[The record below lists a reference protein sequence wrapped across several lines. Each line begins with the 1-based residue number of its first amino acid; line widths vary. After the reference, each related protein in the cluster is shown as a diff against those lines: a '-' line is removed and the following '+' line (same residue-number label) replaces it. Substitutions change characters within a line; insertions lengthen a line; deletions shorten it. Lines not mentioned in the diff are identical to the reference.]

1 VIFAVPRRS
10 RAGVTLIEM
19 LIVVA
24 LISLF
29 AGLMFPSVASGLET
43 LRLQQASD
51 GISGFLNIG
60 LNRAERNRVV
70 VEITIDKAQN
80 ALTMC
85 STEPGFS
92 KRLEMP
98 DGVRIVDVLPPAPE
112 DIIAPRRFLL
122 YPGGSPPRFGVE
134 IENRKNVRRIVRMD
148 PVTGVPQVERVGPQ

>member
-1 VIFAVPRRS
+1 
-10 RAGVTLIEM
+10 VTLIEM

-51 GISGFLNIG
+51 GISGFLNTG

-80 ALTMC
+80 ALTMY
-85 STEPGFS
+85 STEPGFT

-112 DIIAPRRFLL
+112 DIVAPRRFLL

-134 IENRKNVRRIVRMD
+134 IENRKNIRRIVRVD
-148 PVTGVPQVERVGPQ
+148 PVTGVPQVERVGQQ

>member
-1 VIFAVPRRS
+1 
-10 RAGVTLIEM
+10 VTLIEM

-29 AGLMFPSVASGLET
+29 AGLMFPSVSSGLET
-43 LRLQQASD
+43 LRLQQASN
-51 GISGFLNIG
+51 GISGFLNAG

-80 ALTMC
+80 ALTMY
-85 STEPGFS
+85 STEPGFM

-112 DIIAPRRFLL
+112 DMTAPRRFLL
-122 YPGGSPPRFGVE
+122 YPGGSPPRFGVA
-134 IENRKNVRRIVRMD
+134 IENRKNVRRIVRVD
-148 PVTGVPQVERVGPQ
+148 PVTGVPQVERMGPQ

>member
-1 VIFAVPRRS
+1 VIFAVPRGS
-10 RAGVTLIEM
+10 QAGLTLIEI

-29 AGLMFPSVASGLET
+29 AGLMFPSVSSGIES

-51 GISGFLNIG
+51 GISGFLNTG

-70 VEITIDKAQN
+70 IEITIDKTQN
-80 ALTMC
+80 ALTMY
-85 STEPGFS
+85 STEPGFT

-98 DGVRIVDVLPPAPE
+98 DGVRIVEVLPPEPQ
-112 DIIAPRRFLL
+112 DPMAPRRFLV

-134 IENRKNVRRIVRMD
+134 IENRRSARRIVRVD
-148 PVTGVPQVERVGPQ
+148 PVTGVPQVERVGQQ

>member
-1 VIFAVPRRS
+1 VIPAVPPRS
-10 RAGVTLIEM
+10 KAGVTLIEM

-29 AGLMFPSVASGLET
+29 AGLMFPSVSSGIES

-51 GISGFLNIG
+51 GISGFLNAG

-70 VEITIDKAQN
+70 VEITINKAEN
-80 ALTMC
+80 ALTMY
-85 STEPGFS
+85 STEPGFM

-98 DGVRIVDVLPPAPE
+98 DGVRIVDVFPPAPE
-112 DIIAPRRFLL
+112 DMIAPRRFLL

-134 IENRKNVRRIVRMD
+134 IENRKNVRRIVRVD
-148 PVTGVPQVERVGPQ
+148 PITGVPQVERVGPQ

>member
-1 VIFAVPRRS
+1 VTPAVPRRPQ
-10 RAGVTLIEM
+10 AGVTLIEM

-29 AGLMFPSVASGLET
+29 AGLMFPAVSSGIES

-51 GISGFLNIG
+51 GISGFLNAG

-70 VEITIDKAQN
+70 IEITINKAQN
-80 ALTMC
+80 ALTMY
-85 STEPGFS
+85 STEPGFM
-92 KRLEMP
+92 KHLELP

-112 DIIAPRRFLL
+112 DTIAPRRFLL

-134 IENRKNVRRIVRMD
+134 IENRKNVRRIVRVD